1 MKKLLSFLFY
11 IFFLQ
16 VLEAQTTT
24 ETIYVTSKEKSLI
37 DIFEFIESQV
47 DVSFFYADSWIE
59 GVTVTGDFEGTLS
72 NVLSGLL
79 EDTPLN
85 FFITQNRRVI
95 ITKNNLI
102 YSSLPE
108 GFFSKP
114 QDSIQVLALEQSQE
128 DPFFYDR
135 QKIEQTRFVNTVRIG
150 KEVLGRA
157 KQSYTISG
165 IAINQDSGNPLQ
177 DLSISVEDL
186 GIGTSTDENGYY
198 EITLPPGEHTL
209 KSSLLDMQTLVQK
222 VIVYS
227 GGELNLSLSE
237 NYQLLGEV
245 LLNTGANANVEDAT
259 AGSEKYNVEEN
270 KNIPLVLGERDVL
283 KIAATLPGI
292 STVGES
298 ASGYNVRGSRSD
310 QNLFL
315 LDGGVIYNPS
325 HFFGIFSAL
334 NPFTTESVEIFKG
347 HMPARFGGRL
357 ASVFD
362 IESKTPSKSD
372 FNGEASI
379 GPVTSSLMLQI
390 PVVKVKSGLMIGGRV
405 TYSDYILRALDEES
419 LDNSSASF
427 YDIFLRYDHKIGQY
441 GRFKA
446 SAYTSQDR
454 FSINSDSVYGY
465 QNIMANASYD
475 FRLSEKSR
483 GHALISHSRYSFE
496 IDYDSQNQNAFAQD
510 YAIAESALRFDLV
523 SKLNERHNLRYGLNT
538 KLYSINPGTLDPLNE
553 SNLQPITLDNKKGLE
568 SAIYFSDEFEINE
581 KLLVEAGLRLSMFN
595 LVGPT
600 KQRVYEEGLPKS
612 DETVSDVI
620 EYNSGEF
627 AQAYGGPELRISSR
641 YLLSRSFSVKA
652 SYNNTLQYI
661 HTLSNNTA
669 ASPIDI
675 YTLSDSNIEPQR
687 SQQVSLGF
695 YKNFDAPLLE
705 LSFEGYY
712 KTSTNLIDFKTG
724 ASLFFNEFIETEAL
738 QGNGRSY
745 GVEFLIRK
753 EAGDF
758 NGYLSYTYSRSLQQF
773 DSPYGENRIN
783 EGEYFPTNYD
793 KPHDVSL
800 IANYRLTKR
809 FSFSGNIV
817 YQTGRP
823 VTFPIGKYIYNNAE
837 YVVYSDRN
845 QFRIPDYYR
854 LDLGVNIEGNH
865 KKNKLGHSF
874 VNISVYNVLGRNNPY
889 AVYFVTDAGEVKA
902 YQSSIFSVP
911 VPTITYNFK
920 F

>member
-1 MKKLLSFLFY
+1 MKKLLSLLVY

-16 VLEAQTTT
+16 VLEAQTAT
-24 ETIYVTSKEKSLI
+24 EMVHVTSKEQSLF
-37 DIFEFIESQV
+37 DIFESIESQV
-47 DVSFFYADSWIE
+47 EVSFFYADSWIE
-59 GVTVTGDFEGTLS
+59 GVTVTGDFKGTLY
-72 NVLSGLL
+72 NVLSGIL

-85 FFITQNRRVI
+85 FFITQDRRVI

-108 GFFSKP
+108 GFFSK
-114 QDSIQVLALEQSQE
+114 QKDSIQVLALKQPRA
-128 DPFFYDR
+128 DPFFYDS
-135 QKIEQTRFVNTVRIG
+135 QKIEDTRFVNTVRIG
-150 KEVLGRA
+150 KEVLGRT
-157 KQSYTISG
+157 KQSYTVSG

-177 DLSISVEDL
+177 DLSILVEDL

-198 EITLPPGEHTL
+198 EINLPQGEHTV
-209 KSSLLDMQTLVQK
+209 KSSLLGMQTLVQK

-237 NYQLLGEV
+237 NYQQLGEV
-245 LLNTGANANVEDAT
+245 LLNSGANANVEDAT

-362 IESKTPSKSD
+362 IESKTPTTTD

-390 PVVKVKSGLMIGGRV
+390 PVVKEKSGIMVGGRA

-427 YDIFLRYDHKIGQY
+427 YDISLKYDHKLGRY

-454 FSINSDSVYGY
+454 FSINSDSVYAY
-465 QNIMANASYD
+465 QNIMANVSYA

-483 GHALISHSRYSFE
+483 GEALLSHSRYNFE

-510 YAIAESALRFDLV
+510 YAIAESALRFDMI
-523 SKLNERHNLRYGLNT
+523 SKSSERHNLRYGLNT
-538 KLYSINPGTLDPLNE
+538 KLYSINPGSLDPLSK
-553 SNLQPITLDNKKGLE
+553 SNLQPITLDNKKGFE

-595 LVGPT
+595 LVGPAT
-600 KQRVYEEGLPKS
+600 QRIYEEGLPKS

-620 EYNSGEF
+620 EYESGEF
-627 AQAYGGPELRISSR
+627 AQTYGGPEFRISSR
-641 YLLSRSFSVKA
+641 YLLSRTFSVKA

-675 YTLSDSNIEPQR
+675 YTLSDRNIEPQR

-705 LSFEGYY
+705 LSLEGYY

-724 ASLFFNEFIETEAL
+724 ASLFFNEYIETEAL

-758 NGYLSYTYSRSLQQF
+758 NGYLSYTFSRSLQQF
-773 DSPYGENRIN
+773 DSLFGENRIN

-793 KPHDVSL
+793 KPHDISL
-800 IANYRLTKR
+800 ITNYRLTKR

-874 VNISVYNVLGRNNPY
+874 INISVYNVLGRNNPY